1 MFVTAKHRRQP
12 CKLKKTE
19 GIELAKKRHGGLGRG
34 LDALIP
40 QKPWAEPEKEKTKK
54 EESQDETGIM
64 SGRES
69 TASSENKTVGE
80 TAAAGA
86 VKNASSETESTQ
98 NSSGAAGSSGID
110 TGGMEAE
117 PQFAS
122 KEIPSDE
129 KDAVRTLRLSQI
141 DPNRSQP
148 RQNFEDESL
157 EELSDSISQ
166 FGVLQPILVQ
176 KKGNRYEIIAGE
188 RRWRASRKAGL
199 TEIPA
204 IVREYTDQETLELS
218 LIENIQ
224 REDLNPIEE
233 AKAFRRLVEEFN
245 LRQEDLAAR
254 VSKSRT
260 AITNSLRLLK
270 LDERVQDMII
280 QGQIS
285 MGHARA
291 LIPVEIPEEQYLIA
305 QQIAEKHLSVRDVE
319 KLIKTRLSGK
329 KKKNTGKDKT
339 AEKDPALEL
348 AYKEIEERL
357 KQSLGTKTTIRHS
370 GDGAGKLE
378 IEFYS
383 HEDLEK
389 IVDLLT

>member
-1 MFVTAKHRRQP
+1 MPSETAFPEAGSVQKS
-12 CKLKKTE
+12 
-19 GIELAKKRHGGLGRG
+19 AGGYGES
-34 LDALIP
+34 D
-40 QKPWAEPEKEKTKK
+40 ES
-54 EESQDETGIM
+54 EESGEAYSAAVSAGL
-64 SGRES
+64 SGS
-69 TASSENKTVGE
+69 QSE
-80 TAAAGA
+80 
-86 VKNASSETESTQ
+86 
-98 NSSGAAGSSGID
+98 
-110 TGGMEAE
+110 
-117 PQFAS
+117 S
-122 KEIPSDE
+122 KESSASADDSI
-129 KDAVRTLRLSQI
+129 RTLRLSQI

-148 RQNFEDESL
+148 RQYFEDESL
-157 EELSDSISQ
+157 DELSESIRQ

-188 RRWRASRKAGL
+188 RRWRAARKAGL

-233 AKAFRRLVEEFN
+233 AKAFRRLVEEFS
-245 LRQEDLAAR
+245 LRQEDLAVR

-270 LDERVQDMII
+270 LDERVQDMIV

-319 KLIKTRLSGK
+319 KLIKARLSGK
-329 KKKNTGKDKT
+329 KKKKDSGKDKT
-339 AEKDPALEL
+339 AERDPALEL

-370 GDGAGKLE
+370 GDGTGKLE

-389 IVDLLT
+389 IVDMLT

>member
-1 MFVTAKHRRQP
+1 MAKR
-12 CKLKKTE
+12 
-19 GIELAKKRHGGLGRG
+19 RHGGLGRG

-40 QKPWAEPEKEKTKK
+40 QKPWKEPEKEEKK
-54 EESQDETGIM
+54 ADGIEEAKGSGPEKDSGAERAAASESRDEG
-64 SGRES
+64 SVLSEAPS
-69 TASSENKTVGE
+69 ETASPEAGSVQKSAGGSGDSGE
-80 TAAAGA
+80 SGESGEAASAA
-86 VKNASSETESTQ
+86 VSAD
-98 NSSGAAGSSGID
+98 SSGSQS
-110 TGGMEAE
+110 E
-117 PQFAS
+117 S
-122 KEIPSDE
+122 KESSASADDSI
-129 KDAVRTLRLSQI
+129 RTLRLSQI

-148 RQNFEDESL
+148 RQYFEDESL
-157 EELSDSISQ
+157 DELSESIRQ

-176 KKGNRYEIIAGE
+176 KKENRYEIIAGE
-188 RRWRASRKAGL
+188 RRWRAARKAGL

-233 AKAFRRLVEEFN
+233 AKAFRRLVEEFS
-245 LRQEDLAAR
+245 LRQEDLAVR

-270 LDERVQDMII
+270 LDERVQDMIV

-319 KLIKTRLSGK
+319 KLIKARLSGK
-329 KKKNTGKDKT
+329 KKKKDSGKDKT
-339 AEKDPALEL
+339 AERDPALEL

-370 GDGAGKLE
+370 GDGTGKLE

-389 IVDLLT
+389 IVDMLT

>member
-1 MFVTAKHRRQP
+1 MAKR
-12 CKLKKTE
+12 
-19 GIELAKKRHGGLGRG
+19 RHGGLGRG

-40 QKPWAEPEKEKTKK
+40 QKPWKEPEKEEKK
-54 EESQDETGIM
+54 ADGIEEAKG
-64 SGRES
+64 SGPEKDS
-69 TASSENKTVGE
+69 GAE
-80 TAAAGA
+80 TAAALESRDEGSVLSEA
-86 VKNASSETESTQ
+86 PSETAFPE
-98 NSSGAAGSSGID
+98 AGSIQKSAGGSGESGEL
-110 TGGMEAE
+110 GGSGEAASAAVSADLSGSQSE
-117 PQFAS
+117 S
-122 KEIPSDE
+122 KESSASADDSI
-129 KDAVRTLRLSQI
+129 RTLRLSQI

-148 RQNFEDESL
+148 RQYFEDESL
-157 EELSDSISQ
+157 DELSDSIRQ

-188 RRWRASRKAGL
+188 RRWRAARKAGL

-233 AKAFRRLVEEFN
+233 AKAFRRLVEEFS
-245 LRQEDLAAR
+245 LRQEDLAVR

-270 LDERVQDMII
+270 LDERVQDMIV

-319 KLIKTRLSGK
+319 KLIKARLSGRK
-329 KKKNTGKDKT
+329 KKKDSGKDKT
-339 AEKDPALEL
+339 AERDPALEL

-370 GDGAGKLE
+370 GDGTGKLE

-389 IVDLLT
+389 IVDMLT

>member
-1 MFVTAKHRRQP
+1 
-12 CKLKKTE
+12 
-19 GIELAKKRHGGLGRG
+19 LAKKRHGGLGRG

-40 QKPWAEPEKEKTKK
+40 QERLQEPIK
-54 EESQDETGIM
+54 EETKSITPVEQQSVNG
-64 SGRES
+64 
-69 TASSENKTVGE
+69 SEE
-80 TAAAGA
+80 TAD
-86 VKNASSETESTQ
+86 Q
-98 NSSGAAGSSGID
+98 IMQ
-110 TGGMEAE
+110 TGY
-117 PQFAS
+117 S
-122 KEIPSDE
+122 KETADRQLSQMDRDPASE
-129 KDAVRTLRLSQI
+129 SGVRTLRLSQI

-148 RQNFEDESL
+148 RQNFEDEAL
-157 EELSDSISQ
+157 EELADSISQ
-166 FGVLQPILVQ
+166 LGVLQPILVQ

-204 IVREYTDQETLELS
+204 IIRDYSDQETLELS

-224 REDLNPIEE
+224 RQDLNPIEE
-233 AKAFRRLVEEFN
+233 AKAFRRLVEEFS
-245 LRQEDLAAR
+245 LRQEDLAVR

-270 LDERVQDMII
+270 LDERVQDMIV

-319 KLIKTRLSGK
+319 KLIKARLSGRK
-329 KKKNTGKDKT
+329 KKKDSGKDKT
-339 AEKDPALEL
+339 AERDPALEL

-370 GDGAGKLE
+370 GDGTGKLE

-389 IVDLLT
+389 IVDMLT